1 MRQALQDYYKAFRQ
15 RAKWVRNDLL
25 YLNELDNYERRLID
39 EWEHCFIDMQD
50 NIDIDNVLDDIDIKK
65 YSRQLLKEIENK
77 DIRVRERCSEPFIMR
92 GSYHMLADQF
102 KIGWYADFKNR
113 LKYLLKAESIG
124 NE

>member
-1 MRQALQDYYKAFRQ
+1 MTQALQDYYKAFRQ

-65 YSRQLLKEIENK
+65 YGRQLLIEIENK

-102 KIGWYADFKNR
+102 KIGWHADFKNR
-113 LKYLLKAESIG
+113 LKYLLKEEGID